1 MKVICQG
8 GNHYDIFDDTLKVYD
23 KLPPQVYN
31 VRFAMQKGFYL
42 QKSHDMEIRESK
54 IYGCHDEKVA
64 KVMYA
69 FSKFDRNLGVI
80 LSGAKGIGK
89 SLFAKLLAK
98 NFVDNGMAVLIVDTF
113 YNGIASYIEE
123 VEDNCLVIFDEFDK
137 TFGGIKNEDGK
148 ASPEAQMLSLFDG
161 FSTGKKLFVITCN
174 DYRSISQYLI
184 NRPGRFHYHFRF
196 EYPTGDEVI
205 EYLRDK
211 LSEEYYGEIDDVV
224 RFAQRVGLNYDCLR
238 AIAFELQNG
247 AKFKD
252 AIKDL
257 NIVNIEVR
265 RYTVTAVYDN
275 GITLRA
281 TRVALDLAKSGNVGW
296 IYMNDRNENNL
307 SDISFDLSDLNFDR
321 NSMCYVVD
329 GKYVEE
335 NKVEPES
342 SDSESFKKAFDAIRD
357 SKIKVVTIERED
369 TKSIHYEL

>member
-54 IYGCHDEKVA
+54 IYGCHDGKVA

-98 NFVDNGMAVLIVDTF
+98 NFVDNGMAVLIIDTF

-137 TFGGIKNEDGK
+137 TFGGINNEDGK

-275 GITLRA
+275 GITLHA

-321 NSMCYVVD
+321 NSMCYIVD
-329 GKYVEE
+329 GKCVEE
-335 NKVEPES
+335 SKIEPES
-342 SDSESFKKAFDAIRD
+342 DDTESFKKAFDAIRD